1 MFILMEIP
9 GVSVLIAVVV
19 TIAITIT
26 HRSQRNESSS
36 ILYWVYDGSGVM
48 GINFD
53 NLINPQLV

>member
-1 MFILMEIP
+1 MEIP